1 MRCASASPGRRDGLE
16 HGDDRRESGGRLF
29 VVRSVGL
36 AVLTGRV
43 ERVEMDSKAVRGTTS
58 YQGDNNVAQ

>member
-1 MRCASASPGRRDGLE
+1 M
-16 HGDDRRESGGRLF
+16 
-29 VVRSVGL
+29 VRSVGL